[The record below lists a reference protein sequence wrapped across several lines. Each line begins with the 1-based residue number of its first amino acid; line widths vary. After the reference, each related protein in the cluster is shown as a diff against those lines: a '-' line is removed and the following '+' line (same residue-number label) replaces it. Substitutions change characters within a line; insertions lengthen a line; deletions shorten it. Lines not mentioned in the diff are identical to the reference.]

1 MCRFATHPNLM
12 AFLDMLAHSEIGPAL
27 LAQSDDGY
35 DVQVGGKLFTDYSKH
50 PKVIVTLIIK
60 GRVVKSS
67 AAGRYQLLSKYYDA
81 YRKLLKLNDFSPA
94 SQDQIALQQIKE
106 QGAIR
111 NIKEG
116 NIAVAIDKCRNI
128 WASLPGAGYGQHEND
143 LDQLLKVYQEAGGM
157 LAKDPV

>member
-27 LAQSDDGY
+27 LAHSDDGY
-35 DVQVGGKLFTDYSKH
+35 NVQVGGKLFADYSKH
-50 PKVIVTLIIK
+50 PKTVITVIIK
-60 GRVVKSS
+60 GKVVKSS

-81 YRKLLKLNDFSPA
+81 YRKSLKLNDFSPV

-116 NIAVAIDKCRNI
+116 NIITAIDKCKNI

-143 LDQLLKVYQEAGGM
+143 LNQLLKVYQQAGGT
-157 LAKDPV
+157 LAKDSV